1 MNNEDTKKPQLKHLI
16 VSDFTIESLL
26 DVFESSPRGVTVYRD
41 ELSGLILGLNQYKG
55 NKGDDKQHILELF
68 NAKSWKVDRKGTGS
82 RYIPNTG
89 ASIIGG
95 MPPDVMRKVF
105 DLDAFDD
112 GLLPRFLQI
121 HSDDKPPKF
130 SRVEIKT
137 NDLKYWEGLLRYC
150 HSIPLNEDDNGFVVP
165 ILLKLDND
173 ALDSFEA
180 FYNEYMEMSQSVS
193 NRVKVFIP
201 KFITYCLRFVLILHV
216 LESFSKKVVNDR
228 KVSGE
233 TMNNGIKL
241 TRFFAGQVVKA
252 IKLYGGTEEKSN
264 EYQKRLIRTLHTLKD
279 EVKTARLPLSR
290 ITDLFNR
297 DLHQKLKYTSEGIAS
312 LLKELNL
319 DTKKGKGNKSELIW
333 EPEKINNLFTKI
345 AVTSVTSVTQ
355 NVNKTTETAKDV
367 IEHTEEEILQPND
380 TCNESTNAFMDS
392 IESYRK
398 LVE

>member
-1 MNNEDTKKPQLKHLI
+1 MNIEDTKKPQLKHLI

-68 NAKSWKVDRKGTGS
+68 NAKSWKVDRKGSGS

-95 MPPDVMRKVF
+95 MPPSVMSKVF

-130 SRVEIKT
+130 SRVEIET
-137 NDLKYWEGLLRYC
+137 DDLNYWEGLLRFC

-165 ILLKLDND
+165 ILLRLDNY

-201 KFITYCLRFVLILHV
+201 KLITYCLRFVLILHV
-216 LESFSKKVVNDR
+216 LESFSKKVPNNR
-228 KVSGE
+228 KVSVE
-233 TMNNGIKL
+233 TMDNGIKL

-264 EYQKRLIRTLHTLKD
+264 EYQKNLIRTLYSLKD

-290 ITDLFNR
+290 IVELFNR
-297 DLHQKLKYTSEGIAS
+297 DLQGNLKHTSEGMTS
-312 LLKELNL
+312 LLKDLNL
-319 DTKKGKGNKSELIW
+319 DTKKGKANKSELIW

-345 AVTSVTSVTQ
+345 AVTSVTTVTQ
-355 NVNKTTETAKDV
+355 KADNNNLHAED
-367 IEHTEEEILQPND
+367 EISHSED
-380 TCNESTNAFMDS
+380 TCNENETHLNSFTDVIDFFNKHS
-392 IESYRK
+392 
-398 LVE
+398 